1 MGWTIIS
8 KNTNFTGNLIKEAR
22 ENYKYTTEECAEK
35 LGISTRYLQKIEN
48 EGNLPSYGTLRN
60 IVQLFSMDANYLFY
74 DNYNKDDFL
83 RSNVIQKIKLCDDY
97 ELNVISATL
106 NALPDKK

>member
-1 MGWTIIS
+1 MS

-97 ELNVISATL
+97 ELNVISANL
-106 NALPDKK
+106 NALLDKK

>member
-1 MGWTIIS
+1 MS

-106 NALPDKK
+106 NALLEKK

>member
-1 MGWTIIS
+1 MS

-35 LGISTRYLQKIEN
+35 LRISTSYLQKIEN

-60 IVQLFSMDANYLFY
+60 IVQLF
-74 DNYNKDDFL
+74 
-83 RSNVIQKIKLCDDY
+83 CDDY

-106 NALPDKK
+106 NALLDKK

>member
-1 MGWTIIS
+1 MS
-8 KNTNFTGNLIKEAR
+8 KNANSAGNIIKEAR
-22 ENYKYTTEECAEK
+22 ESYNYTTEECAEK

-60 IVQLFSMDANYLFY
+60 IVQLFSIDANYLFY
-74 DNYNKDDFL
+74 DDY
-83 RSNVIQKIKLCDDY
+83 VIQKIRLCNDY

-106 NALPDKK
+106 NALLDKNRR

>member
-1 MGWTIIS
+1 MS

-60 IVQLFSMDANYLFY
+60 IVRLFSIDANYLFY
-74 DNYNKDDFL
+74 DDYNKEDFL
-83 RSNVIQKIKLCDDY
+83 RSNVIQKIKLCNDY
-97 ELNVISATL
+97 GLNVISATL
-106 NALPDKK
+106 NALLTKK

>member
-1 MGWTIIS
+1 MS

-83 RSNVIQKIKLCDDY
+83 RSNVIQKIKLCDNY

-106 NALPDKK
+106 NALLDKK

>member
-1 MGWTIIS
+1 MS
-8 KNTNFTGNLIKEAR
+8 KNTNFKGNLIKEAR

-106 NALPDKK
+106 NALLDKK

>member
-1 MGWTIIS
+1 MS

-60 IVQLFSMDANYLFY
+60 IIQLFSIDANYLFY

-106 NALPDKK
+106 NALLDKK

>member
-1 MGWTIIS
+1 MS

-60 IVQLFSMDANYLFY
+60 IVQLFY

-106 NALPDKK
+106 NALLDKK

>member
-1 MGWTIIS
+1 MS
-8 KNTNFTGNLIKEAR
+8 KNTNFTCNLIKEAR

-106 NALPDKK
+106 NALLDKK

>member
-1 MGWTIIS
+1 MS

-35 LGISTRYLQKIEN
+35 LRISTSYLQKIEN

-106 NALPDKK
+106 NALLDKK

>member
-1 MGWTIIS
+1 MS

-60 IVQLFSMDANYLFY
+60 IIQLFSIDANYLFY

-83 RSNVIQKIKLCDDY
+83 RSNVIQKIKLCGDY

-106 NALPDKK
+106 NALLDKK

>member
-1 MGWTIIS
+1 MS

-106 NALPDKK
+106 NALLDKK

>member
-1 MGWTIIS
+1 MS

-60 IVQLFSMDANYLFY
+60 IIQLFSIDANYLFY
-74 DNYNKDDFL
+74 DNYDKEDFL
-83 RSNVIQKIKLCDDY
+83 RSNVIQKIRLCNDY

-106 NALPDKK
+106 NALLDKNRR

>member
-1 MGWTIIS
+1 MS

-97 ELNVISATL
+97 ESNVISATL
-106 NALPDKK
+106 NALLDKK

>member
-1 MGWTIIS
+1 MS

-22 ENYKYTTEECAEK
+22 ENYKYTTGECAEK

-83 RSNVIQKIKLCDDY
+83 RSNVIQKIKLYDDY

-106 NALPDKK
+106 NALLDKK

>member
-1 MGWTIIS
+1 MS

-35 LGISTRYLQKIEN
+35 LGISTRYSTTLQN
-48 EGNLPSYGTLRN
+48 DANFHSYGTLRN

-106 NALPDKK
+106 NALLDKK

>member
-1 MGWTIIS
+1 MS

-35 LGISTRYLQKIEN
+35 LRISTRYLQKMEN

-83 RSNVIQKIKLCDDY
+83 RRNVIQKIKLCDDY

-106 NALPDKK
+106 NALLDKK

>member
-1 MGWTIIS
+1 MS

-48 EGNLPSYGTLRN
+48 
-60 IVQLFSMDANYLFY
+60 
-74 DNYNKDDFL
+74 
-83 RSNVIQKIKLCDDY
+83 
-97 ELNVISATL
+97 
-106 NALPDKK
+106 

>member
-1 MGWTIIS
+1 MS

-83 RSNVIQKIKLCDDY
+83 RSNVIQKIKLCNDY

-106 NALPDKK
+106 NALLDKK

>member
-1 MGWTIIS
+1 M
-8 KNTNFTGNLIKEAR
+8 
-22 ENYKYTTEECAEK
+22 CEK
-35 LGISTRYLQKIEN
+35 LGISTSYLQKIEN
-48 EGNLPSYGTLRN
+48 EGNLPSYGILRN

-106 NALPDKK
+106 NALLDKK

>member
-1 MGWTIIS
+1 MS
-8 KNTNFTGNLIKEAR
+8 KNTTFTGNLIKEAR

-60 IVQLFSMDANYLFY
+60 IVQLFSMDAN
-74 DNYNKDDFL
+74 
-83 RSNVIQKIKLCDDY
+83 
-97 ELNVISATL
+97 
-106 NALPDKK
+106 

>member
-1 MGWTIIS
+1 MS

-60 IVQLFSMDANYLFY
+60 IVRLFSIDANYLFY
-74 DNYNKDDFL
+74 DDYNKEDFL
-83 RSNVIQKIKLCDDY
+83 RSNVIQKIKLCNDY

-106 NALPDKK
+106 NALLTKK

>member
-1 MGWTIIS
+1 MS

-74 DNYNKDDFL
+74 DKYNKDDFL

-106 NALPDKK
+106 NALLDKK

>member
-1 MGWTIIS
+1 MS

-48 EGNLPSYGTLRN
+48 EGNLPSYGPLRN

-106 NALPDKK
+106 NALLDKK

>member
-1 MGWTIIS
+1 MS

-22 ENYKYTTEECAEK
+22 ENYKYTTEECDEK

-60 IVQLFSMDANYLFY
+60 IVQLFSMDAN
-74 DNYNKDDFL
+74 
-83 RSNVIQKIKLCDDY
+83 
-97 ELNVISATL
+97 
-106 NALPDKK
+106 

>member
-1 MGWTIIS
+1 MS

-22 ENYKYTTEECAEK
+22 ENYNYTTEECAEK

-83 RSNVIQKIKLCDDY
+83 GSNVIQKIKLCDDY

-106 NALPDKK
+106 NALLDKK

>member
-1 MGWTIIS
+1 MS

-35 LGISTRYLQKIEN
+35 LGISIRYLQKIEN

-106 NALPDKK
+106 NALLDKK

>member
-1 MGWTIIS
+1 MS

-83 RSNVIQKIKLCDDY
+83 RSNVIQKIKLYDAY

-106 NALPDKK
+106 NALLDKK